1 MEGSG
6 WREGGRGGEQEKKE
20 EEETE
25 EEEAGVGTCL
35 KDSVIWGGE
44 AKTTT

>member
-6 WREGGRGGEQEKKE
+6 WREGGRGGEEEKKE

-25 EEEAGVGTCL
+25 EEEAGVGACL
-35 KDSVIWGGE
+35 KDSVIWGGDN
-44 AKTTT
+44 